1 MNPAHETHDPEWY
14 ATDFLNQLHLDSG
27 VERKCEWTCLLW
39 SKENAAKA
47 AERAQV
53 NLQLSK
59 QHVSSSADIAE
70 GSVPNAQFLNT
81 VAQVYGRLFGFS
93 DESCNIRVFDR
104 CPHLSQRDEL
114 LGRGSLASVFVTILH
129 KAAMSA
135 MTDRHPLDSGMVNE
149 EYNDVY
155 GVDLTNYRDLEDS
168 LKDGRFQTLYQ
179 AVLNRAKQ
187 LAGIP
192 WQSSEELLK

>member
-1 MNPAHETHDPEWY
+1 LNRVHEAHAPEWY
-14 ATDFLNQLHLDSG
+14 ATDFLNQLHLDSRF
-27 VERKCEWTCLLW
+27 EQKCEWTCLLW
-39 SKENAAKA
+39 SKEHSAKE

-59 QHVSSSADIAE
+59 ERVSSSAGVAQ
-70 GSVPNAQFLNT
+70 GLVLNAQFLNT
-81 VAQVYGRLFGFS
+81 VAQVYRRLFGFL
-93 DESCNIRVFDR
+93 DESCNLRVFDQ
-104 CPHLSQRDEL
+104 CPHLSQREEL

-129 KAAMSA
+129 KAATSA
-135 MTDRHPLDSGMVNE
+135 MTDRHPLDSGLVNE

-155 GVDLTNYRDLEDS
+155 GVDLTNFRDLEDS
-168 LKDGRFQTLYQ
+168 LKDGRFQVLYE

-192 WQSSEELLK
+192 WHTKLTA